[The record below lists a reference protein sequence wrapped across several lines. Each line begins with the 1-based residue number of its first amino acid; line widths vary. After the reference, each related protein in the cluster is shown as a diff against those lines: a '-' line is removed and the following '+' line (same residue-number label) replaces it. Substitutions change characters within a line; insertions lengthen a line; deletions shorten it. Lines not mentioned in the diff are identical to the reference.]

1 MAIFIIIGISCYTY
15 YNNKKKN
22 HEILKL
28 KYKLRR
34 AVKIIKSH
42 DPTFESVVDGG
53 DALSTQNPS
62 IYQKLAP
69 GGPASGG
76 AGLPTMA
83 VVPNMPVIK
92 EASNENM

>member
-1 MAIFIIIGISCYTY
+1 MRSDTTFWTPRGDES
-15 YNNKKKN
+15 
-22 HEILKL
+22 
-28 KYKLRR
+28 R
-34 AVKIIKSH
+34 A
-42 DPTFESVVDGG
+42 FVDGG